1 MLAAR
6 SFAELVISAR
16 RAEASPGDPFVSR
29 RAAIVAALG
38 PLVFTTGFVWT
49 LLGLLLTPVDFYWR
63 AILFDPA
70 HQLMVA
76 GALISIIC
84 LPVAKEILES
94 TAADL
99 SAPDYALSEP
109 AVGHAPDH
117 RRARRHRGGV
127 G

>member
-6 SFAELVISAR
+6 SFAELVIAAR

-29 RAAIVAALG
+29 RAAVVAAIG
-38 PLVFTTGFVWT
+38 PLVFTTGFAWT

-63 AILFDPA
+63 TILFDPA

-76 GALISIIC
+76 GTLISIIC
-84 LPVAKEILES
+84 LPVAKEMLES

-99 SAPDYALSEP
+99 SAPDFAPSEP
-109 AVGHAPDH
+109 VVAPRPGH
-117 RRARRHRGGV
+117 RRPRRHRRGPA
-127 G
+127 